1 MSDKKQKLRLVD
13 DPTAAERYANKVVG
27 ASFDG
32 AACTITLGVTRLV
45 PERVDEELREGQAP
59 KVYITNRLA
68 LSPAAAVE
76 LINQLN
82 QLLTVLSQA
91 QQAQKDA
98 AHSTSH

>member
-45 PERVDEELREGQAP
+45 PERVSTPNGKIHGLF
-59 KVYITNRLA
+59 TNHIIYMGCVGNAVKLA
-68 LSPAAAVE
+68 SAAWWP
-76 LINQLN
+76 
-82 QLLTVLSQA
+82 TG
-91 QQAQKDA
+91 
-98 AHSTSH
+98 